1 MPGDT
6 LSYLSAFFKDLRV
19 ASVTPTSTAGIA
31 RLLKQINFDRARVV
45 VEFGPGTGVISR
57 AILDR
62 LPPESHLLLIERN
75 LEFIETLQAE
85 FQDPRVLIHHGLAQ
99 DARRILTDH
108 DLHAADYVL
117 SGIPFS
123 LIEPEDREAIVAQ
136 THALLQPDGA
146 FLAYQFLW
154 QPDAHL
160 YDLLFNTFN
169 HLDTG
174 AVFRNIPPLRVFF
187 AHKGRG

>member
-1 MPGDT
+1 MLGDT
-6 LSYLSAFFKDLRV
+6 RSYLSAFFKDFGV
-19 ASVTPTSTAGIA
+19 ASITPTSTAGIEH
-31 RLLKQINFDRARVV
+31 LLKHMNFDRARVV
-45 VEFGPGTGVISR
+45 VEYGPGTGVISR

-75 LEFIETLQAE
+75 PEFVETLQAE

-99 DARRILTDH
+99 EAGRILAEH
-108 DLHAADYVL
+108 DLQAADYVL

-123 LIEPEDREAIVAQ
+123 LIEPEDREVIIAQ

-146 FLAYQFLW
+146 FLAYQSLW

-160 YDLLFNTFN
+160 HDLLLNTFSR
-169 HLDTG
+169 LDTG
-174 AVFRNIPPLRVFF
+174 SVLRNIPPLRLLF
-187 AHKGRG
+187 AYR